1 MHNLANDLFRQMVSR
16 PSSQVDLASASLLIA
31 LDEFPDLDIRK
42 YLQTIDLLARSIRPH
57 LQFPPEEQPV
67 MAIEVINRQLFEVE
81 GFRGN
86 HEHYYDPRNSYLNE
100 VLDRK
105 LGIPITL
112 SVIYM
117 EVGMRLG
124 LKLEGV
130 GMPGHFIVKT
140 FHRGVD
146 IFVDPF
152 SKGEILLEQGCCEKL
167 AQVHGEDFQFD
178 RSYLNS
184 VSRHQILTRM
194 LTNLK
199 LIYFQNRDYRR
210 ALGVTEKILLVT
222 PELPAEIRDR
232 GSIHYKL
239 NHLSDA
245 LKDWVRYLELQP
257 AAPDAS
263 EIKKNIT
270 AVSHLLAFRN

>member
-1 MHNLANDLFRQMVSR
+1 MVSR